1 MKKRVVYIED
11 DPEIINL
18 VRLILSRHGFELIGA
33 EGGRSGLLMVRQMH
47 PDLVLLDL
55 MLPDMDGW
63 EVYRR
68 MRTDEAL
75 KDIPVIII
83 TVKANRAER
92 RAALNTFN
100 VNGYITKPFDMHEL
114 VQSVRKALGMTTV
127 NDLPPAA

>member
-11 DPEIINL
+11 DPEIIGL

-33 EGGRSGLLMVRQMH
+33 EGGRSGLLMVKQMH

-68 MRTDEAL
+68 MRTDETL

-83 TVKANRAER
+83 TVKADRAER
-92 RAALNTFN
+92 RAALTTFN

-114 VQSVRKALGMTTV
+114 VQNVRRVLGMAPV
-127 NDLPPAA
+127 NDLSPVR